1 VLTLKQEFPMK
12 KILIPTLS
20 LALLTASVGTMA
32 HMPFDHAGAAQP
44 GPGHPAMLTPEMRA
58 LQEDMHKKM
67 AEAKTPE
74 ERQALMTQ
82 QQEKM
87 REKMPGM
94 HGMGS
99 MGQHRQ
105 MMQQQR
111 PQSGG

>member
-1 VLTLKQEFPMK
+1 MK
-12 KILIPTLS
+12 KMLISTLS
-20 LALLTASVGTMA
+20 LALLTASVGTLA

-44 GPGHPAMLTPEMRA
+44 GPGHQAMLTPEMRA

-87 REKMPGM
+87 REKMLGM
-94 HGMGS
+94 HGAHPMGQMGG
-99 MGQHRQ
+99 MGQH
-105 MMQQQR
+105 R